1 MIFFTAAWI
10 KLVTTE
16 ELLQDLGLEE
26 LGGVH
31 LDGRHLRLVGR
42 HVHPNGRR
50 TGHFM
55 AQALFPT

>member
-10 KLVTTE
+10 KLVTM
-16 ELLQDLGLEE
+16 ELLQYLGLEE

-31 LDGRHLRLVGR
+31 LDGRHVRLEGW